1 MRRRPCYRTPPARIL
16 YGGQQRQTCDKDQG
30 MSRTLTLTPVELQGL
45 STSPFDVIYPPTEKI
60 ATLVVENFPSLGK
73 LAALRFLEWVQA
85 NPGGVISLPT
95 GKTPEHFIRW
105 VGHLLRTW
113 DEAAT
118 RSLLEEAGVDPGVVP
133 DLHSLHFVQI
143 DEFYPIDPG
152 QHNSFYYYT
161 NKYYIDGF
169 GLDPEKA
176 LLIDATKIGLDA
188 GQTLTSVWPDHTVDL
203 SLRVRSAHSK
213 LEQKQKE
220 VLERVDQW
228 CQQYEHRI
236 RSLGGVGFFLGGI
249 GPDGHIGFNVRGS
262 DHYSTTR
269 LTSTN
274 YETQAAAAGDL
285 GGIEVSGNRLVI
297 TIGLETITYNR
308 DCTAIIIA
316 AGEAKAEILRLAIES
331 EKNVLYPATALQ
343 VLPNARFYITQGAA
357 KNLVERRL
365 HALQQSARI
374 SDQDVERCLVDLAV
388 ERRKRIVD
396 LTEEDFRDDRISSEI
411 LGRREESHQELA
423 ANVTAALIRRIER
436 GANARTGTR
445 FLHTEPHHDDL
456 MLGYLPYIVRHFRDA
471 VNTHFFACLTSGFT
485 AVTNQ
490 FMYVR
495 LSWAGE
501 FLDSDEFRCLLEEG
515 YFTPANA
522 IDQNRDVWQYLD
534 GVASESADMRH
545 EGIARRT
552 IRDLIDIYEI
562 HDPAALRQK
571 VDDLMVYFATQYPGK
586 KDPADIQ
593 RLKGMT
599 REYEAECIWGYFGW
613 NCSNVLHLR
622 LGFYSGDI
630 FTEEPTMERDVKPIR
645 DMLESIEPDVV
656 SVAFDPEG
664 SGPDTH
670 YKVLQ
675 ATNAAIEQY
684 VERSGNDDLKI
695 WGYRNVWYRFH
706 PAEANVYVPVS
717 LNMFAVMENAFMNT
731 FLSQKD
737 ASFPSY
743 EHDGPFSELA
753 QKIQVEQYQTMKVCL
768 GREWFHEHPS
778 PLIRATRGL
787 VFLREMD
794 LQEFYRS
801 SRKLKQLLENR

>member
-1 MRRRPCYRTPPARIL
+1 MADTPRP
-16 YGGQQRQTCDKDQG
+16 
-30 MSRTLTLTPVELQGL
+30 TPVERHGL
-45 STSPFDVIYPPTEKI
+45 SASSSGILYPPTEKI
-60 ATLVVENFPSLGK
+60 PTIVVENFPALGR
-73 LAALRFLEWVQA
+73 LTALRFIEWAQQ

-95 GKTPEHFIRW
+95 GKTPEHFIYW
-105 VGHLLRTW
+105 VRRLLETW
-113 DEAAT
+113 PEPET
-118 RSLLEEAGVDPGVVP
+118 RSILEEAGIDPGTPP
-133 DLHSLHFVQI
+133 DMRSLHFVQI
-143 DEFYPIDPG
+143 DEFYPIDPR
-152 QHNSFYYYT
+152 QHNSFYFYT

-169 GLDPEKA
+169 GLDPAKA
-176 LLIDATKIGLDA
+176 LLMDATVIGLDD
-188 GQTLTSVWPDHTVDL
+188 GDTLDSVWPDQTVDL
-203 SLRVRSAHSK
+203 SLRVRSPHTK

-228 CQQYEHRI
+228 CQAYEDRI
-236 RSLGGVGFFLGGI
+236 RSLGGIGFFLGGI
-249 GPDGHIGFNVRGS
+249 GPDGHVGFNVRGS
-262 DHYSTTR
+262 DHHSTTR
-269 LTSTN
+269 LTETN

-316 AGEAKAEILRLAIES
+316 AGEAKAEIVRLAIES

-343 VLPNARFYITQGAA
+343 VLPNARFYITHGAA
-357 KNLVERRL
+357 KHMVERRL
-365 HALQQSARI
+365 HAIEQSEAV
-374 SDQDVERCLVDLAV
+374 SDRDVERCVIDLAV
-388 ERRKRIVD
+388 ERRKRILD
-396 LTEEDFRDDRISSEI
+396 LTEEDFAGDRLASAIVQRQSASI
-411 LGRREESHQELA
+411 ESLKER
-423 ANVTAALIRRIER
+423 VTGALKARIER
-436 GANARTGTR
+436 GSKAMTATT

-485 AVTNQ
+485 AVTNL
-490 FMYVR
+490 FMQVR
-495 LSWAGE
+495 LGWAAE
-501 FLDSDEFRCLLEEG
+501 FLETEEFRCLHEEG
-515 YFTPANA
+515 YFKSGNDVAR
-522 IDQNRDVWQYLD
+522 NRDVWQYLD
-534 GVASESADMRH
+534 GVAAESVDMRH

-552 IRDLIDIYEI
+552 IRDLITIYDLHDI
-562 HDPAALRQK
+562 AAIRDRIGELQA
-571 VDDLMVYFATQYPGK
+571 YFAAQYPGS
-586 KDPADIQ
+586 KDPPDIQ
-593 RLKGMT
+593 QLKGMT

-613 NCSNVLHLR
+613 NCANVLHLR

-630 FTEEPTMERDVKPIR
+630 FTEEPTLERDVEPIL
-645 DMLESIEPDVV
+645 DMLRTIAPDVV

-675 ATNAAIEQY
+675 ATTAAIEKY
-684 VERSGNDDLKI
+684 VEESGNEDLKI

-753 QKIQVEQYQTMKVCL
+753 QKIQVDQYQALKICL
-768 GREWFHEHPS
+768 GREWFNENPS
-778 PLIRATRGL
+778 ALIRATRGL

-794 LQEFYRS
+794 LESFYRS
-801 SRKLKQLLENR
+801 SRRLKQQLENR

>member
-1 MRRRPCYRTPPARIL
+1 
-16 YGGQQRQTCDKDQG
+16 
-30 MSRTLTLTPVELQGL
+30 MSQAAQLTPVEQHALA
-45 STSPFDVIYPPTEKI
+45 SSPFDILYPPTEKI
-60 ATLVVENFPSLGK
+60 ATLVVENFPSLGRI
-73 LAALRFLEWVQA
+73 AALRFLEWVQA

-105 VGHLLRTW
+105 VTHVLETW
-113 DEAAT
+113 AEPET
-118 RSLLEEAGVDPGVVP
+118 RSLLEEWGLDPAVRP
-133 DLHSLHFVQI
+133 DMGSLYFVQI
-143 DEFYPIDPG
+143 DEFYPIDPA
-152 QHNSFYYYT
+152 QHNSFHFYT
-161 NKYYIDGF
+161 KQYYIEGF
-169 GLDPEKA
+169 GLDPAKA
-176 LLIDATKIGLDA
+176 LLMDATQIGLGPGD
-188 GQTLTSVWPDHTVDL
+188 TLTSVWPDQTVDL
-203 SLRVRSAHSK
+203 TLRVRSAKTK

-228 CQQYEHRI
+228 CQGYEDRI
-236 RSLGGVGFFLGGI
+236 RELGGIGFFLGGI

-262 DHYSTTR
+262 DHHSTTR
-269 LTSTN
+269 LTETN

-285 GGIEVSGNRLVI
+285 GGIEVSGRRLVI
-297 TIGLETITYNR
+297 TIGLQTITFNPE
-308 DCTAIIIA
+308 CTAIIIA
-316 AGEAKAEILRLAIES
+316 AGEAKAEIVRLAIES
-331 EKNVLYPATALQ
+331 RKNVLYPATALQ
-343 VLPNARFYITQGAA
+343 ALPNARFYITQGAA
-357 KNLVERRL
+357 KNLMERRV
-365 HALQQSARI
+365 HALQQSEHI
-374 SDQDVERCLVDLAV
+374 TDQDVERAIVDLAV
-388 ERRKRIVD
+388 GLRRRILD
-396 LTEEDFRDDRISSEI
+396 LTEEDFRQDRIAAVVLS
-411 LGRREESHQELA
+411 RRKESWRELA
-423 ANVTAALIRRIER
+423 ERVTAALIRRIER
-436 GANARTGTR
+436 GASARTGTR

-471 VNTHFFACLTSGFT
+471 VNTHYFACLTSGFT
-485 AVTNQ
+485 AVTNH

-501 FLDSDEFRCLLEEG
+501 FLNTEAFRCLFEEG
-515 YFTPANA
+515 YFTPANDLA
-522 IDQNRDVWQYLD
+522 RNRDVWQYLD
-534 GVASESADMRH
+534 GVASESPDLRR
-545 EGIARRT
+545 EGIARRVV
-552 IRDLIDIYEI
+552 RDLMQLYEI
-562 HDPAALRQK
+562 AEPAQLRQK
-571 VDDLMVYFATQYPGK
+571 VDDLMVYFATAYPGK

-593 RLKGMT
+593 QLKGMT

-630 FTEEPTMERDVKPIR
+630 FTEEPTIERDVAPIR
-645 DMLESIEPDVV
+645 DMLESISPDIV

-684 VERSGNDDLKI
+684 VERSGNDGLRI

-706 PAEANVYVPVS
+706 PSEANVYVPVS

-743 EHDGPFSELA
+743 EHHGPFSELA
-753 QKIQVEQYQTMKVCL
+753 QKIQVDQYSTLKICL
-768 GREWFHEHPS
+768 GREWFHENPS

-794 LQEFYRS
+794 LDEFYSS
-801 SRKLKQLLENR
+801 SRRLKQMLEEQ

>member
-1 MRRRPCYRTPPARIL
+1 
-16 YGGQQRQTCDKDQG
+16 
-30 MSRTLTLTPVELQGL
+30 MSHSLRLTPVEQHALA
-45 STSPFDVIYPPTEKI
+45 TSPYDILYPPTEKI
-60 ATLVVENFPSLGK
+60 ATLVVENFPSLGR
-73 LAALRFLEWVQA
+73 LAALRFLEWVQG

-105 VGHLLRTW
+105 VEHVLSTW
-113 DEAAT
+113 AEPAT
-118 RSLLEEAGVDPGVVP
+118 RSLLEEAGMDPGVRP
-133 DLHSLHFVQI
+133 DMRSLHFVQI
-143 DEFYPIDPG
+143 DEFYPIDPA
-152 QHNSFYYYT
+152 QHNSFFYYT
-161 NKYYIDGF
+161 NKYYIEGF
-169 GLDPEKA
+169 GLDPARA
-176 LLIDATKIGLDA
+176 LLIDATQIGLDP
-188 GQTLTSVWPDHTVDL
+188 GDTLTSVWPDHTVDL
-203 SLRVRSAHSK
+203 SLRVRSPKSK

-228 CQQYEHRI
+228 CQAYEDRI
-236 RSLGGVGFFLGGI
+236 RALGGIGFFMGGI

-262 DHYSTTR
+262 DHHSTTR
-269 LTSTN
+269 LTETN

-297 TIGLETITYNR
+297 TIGLETITHNPE
-308 DCTAIIIA
+308 CTAIIIA
-316 AGEAKAEILRLAIES
+316 AGEAKAEIVRLAIES

-365 HALQQSARI
+365 HALRQSEGI
-374 SDQDVERCLVDLAV
+374 TDQDVERAIVDLAV
-388 ERRKRIVD
+388 ARRRRILD
-396 LTEEDFRDDRISSEI
+396 LTEQDFAQDRIAALVVS
-411 LGRREESHQELA
+411 RREESWRELA
-423 ANVTAALIRRIER
+423 ENVTAALIRRIER
-436 GANARTGTR
+436 GASARTGTR

-471 VNTHFFACLTSGFT
+471 VNTHYFACLTSGFT
-485 AVTNQ
+485 AVTNH

-501 FLDSDEFRCLLEEG
+501 FLSTEEFHSLLEEG

-522 IDQNRDVWQYLD
+522 IARDRDVWQYLD
-534 GVASESADMRH
+534 GVASENADMRH
-545 EGIARRT
+545 EGIARRM
-552 IRDLIDIYEI
+552 IRDLMEVYDLS
-562 HDPAALRQK
+562 DPA
-571 VDDLMVYFATQYPGK
+571 DLGMKIDELMMYFATAYPGK

-599 REYEAECIWGYFGW
+599 REFEAECIWGYFGW

-630 FTEEPTMERDVKPIR
+630 FTEEPTLERDVKPIR
-645 DMLESIEPDVV
+645 DMLETIEPDVV

-706 PAEANVYVPVS
+706 PSEANVYVPVS

-753 QKIQVEQYQTMKVCL
+753 QKIQVEQYQTLKICL
-768 GREWFHEHPS
+768 GRAWFHENPS
-778 PLIRATRGL
+778 ALIRATRGL

-794 LQEFYRS
+794 LDEFYRS
-801 SRKLKQLLENR
+801 SRRLKQMLENR